1 MTGRCRQISCLHRI
15 EAPSS
20 PALPCLPFLNGVL
33 GFHFRGSYRP
43 GLFDVPV
50 RDGFQFPRRDT
61 EPLRQHYEFDV
72 FRERLFDP
80 LLDVDRVDIGV
91 GECAGDSVDVSDFG
105 TPSASD
111 IFMAIASTVSTVRW
125 SMPDSSSGNG
135 SPSSSVRSH
144 DWTASNRISACAAVS
159 LSLIA

>member
-1 MTGRCRQISCLHRI
+1 MTARCRQIPRLHRI

-33 GFHFRGSYRP
+33 GFHFRGSHPPCLIAVR
-43 GLFDVPV
+43 V
-50 RDGFQFPRRDT
+50 RDGFQFPRPGTDA
-61 EPLRQHYEFDV
+61 LRQHYEFDA

-80 LLDVDRVDIGV
+80 LLGVDRVDIGV
-91 GECAGDSVDVSDFG
+91 GECAGDSVDVPDFG

-111 IFMAIASTVSTVRW
+111 IFMAMARTVSTVRW

-144 DWTASNRISACAAVS
+144 DWTASNRVSACAAVS